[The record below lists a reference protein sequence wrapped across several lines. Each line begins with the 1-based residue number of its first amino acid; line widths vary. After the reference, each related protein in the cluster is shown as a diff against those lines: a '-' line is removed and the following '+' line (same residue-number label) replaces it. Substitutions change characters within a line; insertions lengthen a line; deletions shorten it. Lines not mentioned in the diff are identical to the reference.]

1 MDAIK
6 RNYANIIATP
16 IASAV
21 GGVAGYY
28 AVTKLLKKESIY
40 WKVGG
45 ALVGVIAGSMIAVSM
60 NKGKTADVVVKK

>member
-21 GGVAGYY
+21 GGLAGYY
-28 AVTKLLKKESIY
+28 ATTKLLKKESLW
-40 WKVGG
+40 WKIGG
-45 ALVGVIAGSMIAVSM
+45 AVVGVVAGSMIAVSM
-60 NKGKTADVVVKK
+60 NKGKTSDVVKK

>member
-21 GGVAGYY
+21 GGLAGYY
-28 AVTKLLKKESIY
+28 ATTKLLKKDGIY
-40 WKVGG
+40 WKIGG
-45 ALVGVIAGSMIAVSM
+45 AVLGVIAGSMIAVSM
-60 NKGKTADVVVKK
+60 KGKTADVVKK

>member
-1 MDAIK
+1 MEAIS
-6 RNYANIIATP
+6 RNYKNIMATP

-28 AVTKLLKKESIY
+28 ATTKLLKKEGLW
-40 WKVGG
+40 WKIGG